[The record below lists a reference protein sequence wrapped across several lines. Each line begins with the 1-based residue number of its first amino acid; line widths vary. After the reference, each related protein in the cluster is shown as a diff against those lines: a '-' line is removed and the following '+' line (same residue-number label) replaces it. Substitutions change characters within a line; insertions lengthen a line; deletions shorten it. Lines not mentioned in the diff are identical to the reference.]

1 MLFIDVHVL
10 QVLYSYSIGFVYIL
24 LGLLSVGGI
33 GPAVSFCSQV
43 GFNINIGMCSKIHI
57 HFELRNSISYFPRF
71 RDIYYNISIFAPKAF
86 LGLNRLI
93 LTTYL
98 LDYYM

>member
-1 MLFIDVHVL
+1 MSLLCPGLLFIVVHVL

-43 GFNINIGMCSKIHI
+43 GFNTNIKIHI
-57 HFELRNSISYFPRF
+57 HFELKNSI
-71 RDIYYNISIFAPKAF
+71 
-86 LGLNRLI
+86 L
-93 LTTYL
+93 
-98 LDYYM
+98 